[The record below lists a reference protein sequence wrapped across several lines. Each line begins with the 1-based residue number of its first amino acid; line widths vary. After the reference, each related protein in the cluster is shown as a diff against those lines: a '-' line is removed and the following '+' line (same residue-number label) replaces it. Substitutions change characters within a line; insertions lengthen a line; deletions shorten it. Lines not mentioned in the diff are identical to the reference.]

1 MPLKQIASETRKR
14 LETKHFITQSIQAHN
29 QLGTPGG
36 GEEFSKGPNFLNY
49 VQHIFSGVANNF
61 L

>member
-36 GEEFSKGPNFLNY
+36 EKSFLR
-49 VQHIFSGVANNF
+49 VQIF
-61 L
+61 